1 MNININ
7 DLTLEQLYQ
16 LNDMVCQRIDQIRA
30 QQEREAIARIR
41 PGMKVTIE
49 GPDGTIFGI
58 TLKLNRKTIIVA
70 SEDKLRQYKVAAG
83 LVKPVNDLN

>member
-1 MNININ
+1 MNIN

-58 TLKLNRKTIIVA
+58 ALKLNRKITKKEIKQNLELQTRMEMI
-70 SEDKLRQYKVAAG
+70 SIYIRLI
-83 LVKPVNDLN
+83 L

>member
-1 MNININ
+1 MNIN

-41 PGMKVTIE
+41 PGIA
-49 GPDGTIFGI
+49 
-58 TLKLNRKTIIVA
+58 LKLNRKTIIVA
-70 SEDKLRQYKVAAG
+70 SENGQRQYKVAAG

>member
-1 MNININ
+1 MNIN

-16 LNDMVCQRIDQIRA
+16 LNDMVCQRIDQIRT

-49 GPDGTIFGI
+49 APDGPIFGI
-58 TLKLNRKTIIVA
+58 ALKLNRKTIIVA
-70 SEDKLRQYKVAAG
+70 SEDGLRQYKVAAG

>member
-49 GPDGTIFGI
+49 GPHGTIFGI
-58 TLKLNRKTIIVA
+58 ALKLNHKTIIVA

>member
-1 MNININ
+1 
-7 DLTLEQLYQ
+7 
-16 LNDMVCQRIDQIRA
+16 
-30 QQEREAIARIR
+30 
-41 PGMKVTIE
+41 VTIE

-58 TLKLNRKTIIVA
+58 ALKLNRKTIIVA

>member
-1 MNININ
+1 MNIN

-16 LNDMVCQRIDQIRA
+16 LNDIVCQRIEQLRA
-30 QQEREAIARIR
+30 QQDREAMALIR

-49 GPDGTIFGI
+49 GADGPIFG
-58 TLKLNRKTIIVA
+58 TALKLNRKTIIVA
-70 SEDKLRQYKVAAG
+70 SEDGRRQYKVAAG

>member
-1 MNININ
+1 MNIN

-49 GPDGTIFGI
+49 GPDGHIFGI
-58 TLKLNRKTIIVA
+58 ALKLNRKTIIVA
-70 SEDKLRQYKVAAG
+70 SEDGQRQYKYAAAR

>member
-1 MNININ
+1 MNIN

-41 PGMKVTIE
+41 PGMKVTIGYE
-49 GPDGTIFGI
+49 SDYRRT
-58 TLKLNRKTIIVA
+58 
-70 SEDKLRQYKVAAG
+70 
-83 LVKPVNDLN
+83 